1 MKINT
6 LAALVAVGLFAG
18 GAFAQPVVKSAPA
31 PLDPK
36 VAECRAKNQAE
47 HKSIVDMYQKAKA
60 GGKID
65 PKEAEAFRLMEARL
79 NKHAAFLARDGFS
92 MADCATMA
100 KDLDSEKAAVTR
112 MASTAAAP
120 GTAVPPGVP
129 SKGGPVDPKVAE
141 CRAKN
146 QAEHKSIVDMYQKA
160 KAGGK
165 IDPKEA
171 QAFATME
178 GRLNKHAAFL
188 ARDGFSMADCATMAK
203 DLETEKAAV
212 TRMASTAAAPGTA
225 VPPGVPSRGGP
236 VDPKVAECRA
246 KNQAEHKSIVDMY
259 QKAKAGGKID
269 PKEAQAFAAMEA
281 RLNKHAQFLARDGFS
296 MADCATMAKD
306 LETEKAAVTRMAST
320 AAAPGTAVPPGVPS
334 RGGPVDPKVAECR
347 AKNQAEH
354 KSIVDMYQKAKAGGK
369 IDPKEA
375 QAFAAL
381 EGNLKRHQAF
391 LARDGFS
398 MADCATMAK
407 DLEREKAAVEKMAG
421 LPAAAGK

>member
-1 MKINT
+1 MTNKT
-6 LAALVAVGLFAG
+6 LAALFAAGLFTG
-18 GAFAQPVVKSAPA
+18 VAFAQPTALAPPKS
-31 PLDPK
+31 
-36 VAECRAKNQAE
+36 VA
-47 HKSIVDMYQKAKA
+47 
-60 GGKID
+60 
-65 PKEAEAFRLMEARL
+65 
-79 NKHAAFLARDGFS
+79 
-92 MADCATMA
+92 
-100 KDLDSEKAAVTR
+100 
-112 MASTAAAP
+112 
-120 GTAVPPGVP
+120 
-129 SKGGPVDPKVAE
+129 PVDPKVAE

-146 QAEHKSIVDMYQKA
+146 QAEHKSIVEMYQKA

-171 QAFATME
+171 QAFTAME
-178 GRLNKHAAFL
+178 GRLNAHAKFL

-203 DLETEKAAV
+203 DLESEKAAV
-212 TRMASTAAAPGTA
+212 TRMASTAAAPGTV
-225 VPPGVPSRGGP
+225 VPPKGGP

-306 LETEKAAVTRMAST
+306 LESEKAAVTRMAST
-320 AAAPGTAVPPGVPS
+320 AAAPGTVVPPK
-334 RGGPVDPKVAECR
+334 GGPVDPKVAECR

-375 QAFAAL
+375 QAFAAM
-381 EGNLKRHQAF
+381 EGRLNAHAKF

-407 DLEREKAAVEKMAG
+407 DLANEKAAVAKMAG
-421 LPAAAGK
+421 